1 MSSGRRSSSR
11 ASPGL
16 LVANHPR
23 DFLPIAEHHK
33 IQDALEGK
41 PLPDV
46 LPHTIEAG
54 KDAYYIGDVYE
65 ARDGEK
71 PWAID
76 T

>member
-1 MSSGRRSSSR
+1 MSSGQRRSSR
-11 ASPGL
+11 ASPGP
-16 LVANHPR
+16 LVANHGR
-23 DFLPIAEHHK
+23 DFLPISEHYK

-65 ARDGEK
+65 SREGDK
-71 PWAID
+71 PWTID